1 MNGMATQKKQEA
13 PLLPVYLIVGED
25 ALKRDTVMK
34 RLRARLSSMGDLS
47 FNADEFDG
55 ETAQGGDIVTACNT
69 VPFASPVRLV
79 EVRAADKLKKADAE
93 QLVSYLGSP
102 NGSTVLALVAEK
114 LAKNT
119 RLYKAVAAC
128 GKTAVIDCAPL
139 KRYELPRTVRSMAVT
154 HGVTLTEGAAVKL
167 VDLVGEDT
175 VHLDSELKKIAL
187 AHRGTDAVNE
197 HEIVAMV
204 SRTAEVKPWEFVDAF
219 SARDARKCLLYLGR
233 MASVSPFS
241 LLARCTTRLRE
252 LVCARAFIA
261 RGNPKAVA
269 GALKLPDWKCRNH
282 LGWARGFTDEE
293 LRSAIVAA
301 RDVERAMKS
310 GSDPNDAFLDWVL
323 SVTVRSR

>member
-1 MNGMATQKKQEA
+1 
-13 PLLPVYLIVGED
+13 
-25 ALKRDTVMK
+25 
-34 RLRARLSSMGDLS
+34 
-47 FNADEFDG
+47 
-55 ETAQGGDIVTACNT
+55 
-69 VPFASPVRLV
+69 
-79 EVRAADKLKKADAE
+79 
-93 QLVSYLGSP
+93 
-102 NGSTVLALVAEK
+102 
-114 LAKNT
+114 
-119 RLYKAVAAC
+119 
-128 GKTAVIDCAPL
+128 
-139 KRYELPRTVRSMAVT
+139 
-154 HGVTLTEGAAVKL
+154 
-167 VDLVGEDT
+167 
-175 VHLDSELKKIAL
+175 
-187 AHRGTDAVNE
+187 
-197 HEIVAMV
+197 
-204 SRTAEVKPWEFVDAF
+204 
-219 SARDARKCLLYLGR
+219 

>member
-1 MNGMATQKKQEA
+1 MPTPQKQES
-13 PLLPVYLIVGED
+13 LLPVYLVVGED
-25 ALKRDTVMK
+25 ALKRSTVMK
-34 RLRARLSSMGDLS
+34 RLRARLSALGDLS
-47 FNADEFDG
+47 FNSDEFNG
-55 ETAQGGDIVTACNT
+55 EAATGADVVSACNT
-69 VPFASPVRLV
+69 VPFASPLRLV
-79 EVRAADKLKKADAE
+79 AVRNAEKLKKPDAE
-93 QLVSYLGSP
+93 ALVAYLESP
-102 NGSTVLALVAEK
+102 SPTTVLALEAEK

-119 RLYKAVAAC
+119 RLYKAAAKH
-128 GKTAVIDCAPL
+128 GKSAVIDCAPV
-139 KRYELPRTVRSMAVT
+139 KSHELPKMVRSMAVG
-154 HGVTLTEGAAVKL
+154 HGVTLTEAAAEKL
-167 VDLVGEDT
+167 VELAGEDT
-175 VHLDSELKKIAL
+175 VRLDGEVKKIAL
-187 AHRGTDAVNE
+187 AHRGADAVNE